1 MITRED
7 IRELAQFKSEN
18 GQACALSFY
27 FEPRTPQNKS
37 HREETI
43 LVKDLIRNAQR
54 ESEKSGRNGST
65 RADLDR
71 ILVLAENL
79 HGNQARAKA
88 VFACSQRN
96 FWREFDLPPQLPG
109 TQLFVNRMF
118 HLKPLAQ
125 ILGAQPRLWA
135 AVVDRQKARF
145 FDLRLDELKEREG
158 LFRTPPVRQ
167 GRSDG
172 FAGYDGGHSQR
183 RVEDEALHHFKD
195 VAEHLKTALEAGAF
209 EKLIIGC
216 HETNWR
222 EFEAQLHPYV
232 KQRLLGHFSADVA
245 KLSSEQIREQATRI
259 LRESLDHRRRELVQ
273 EVLDQAKSNNRGV
286 TGLRRV
292 LRSLELGEVQTL
304 LIGENFQHAAAECT
318 QCGHL
323 DAHVVRNCPACGHET
338 HELRDVSDA
347 IIPIAIRRDLEL
359 FYIKDDAEFDRAG
372 NIAALLRFRADQSKG
387 NIIQAAS

>member
-37 HREETI
+37 HRDEAI
-43 LVKDLIRNAQR
+43 LVKDVVRNAQR
-54 ESEKSGRNGST
+54 EAEKNGKNGCA

-71 ILVLAENL
+71 ILSLAENL

-109 TQLFVNRMF
+109 TQLFISRQF
-118 HLKPLAQ
+118 HLKPLAHL
-125 ILGAQPRLWA
+125 LGAQPRLWA
-135 AVVDRQKARF
+135 AVVDRRKARF

-167 GRSDG
+167 GRGDG

-183 RVEDEALHHFKD
+183 RVDDEALHHFKD
-195 VAEHLKTALEAGAF
+195 VAEYLKNALEAGIF
-209 EKLIIGC
+209 DKLIIGC
-216 HETNWR
+216 HDTIWHEL
-222 EFEAQLHPYV
+222 EAHLHPYV
-232 KQRLLGHFSADVA
+232 KQRLLGHFSADVT
-245 KLSSEQIREQATRI
+245 KLNNEQIREQASRI
-259 LRESLDHRRRELVQ
+259 LRESLDHRRRELVR

-304 LIGENFQHAAAECT
+304 MIGDNFRHAAVECP

-338 HELRDVSDA
+338 HELQDVSDA
-347 IIPIAIRRDLEL
+347 IIPIAIRRDLEF
-359 FYIKDDAEFDRAG
+359 FYIRDDPEFDRAG
-372 NIAALLRFRADQSKG
+372 NIAALLRFRTDQSKG
-387 NIIQAAS
+387 NIVQAAS